1 MLGQVR
7 TLPTDE
13 DESRVL
19 NSFWMSSNLDPID
32 VMRLDNGDGPPLHCN
47 ASLLVHHAT
56 KPNVAHHAH
65 LPRLSQATHDTL
77 SGKPVH

>member
-1 MLGQVR
+1 MFGQVR

-19 NSFWMSSNLDPID
+19 NSFWMSSNIDPAD
-32 VMRLDNGDGPPLHCN
+32 ANHDNGDGPPLHCN
-47 ASLLVHHAT
+47 ASLLVHHAI
-56 KPNVAHHAH
+56 KPNVVAHYAH